1 MLIKIHPVN
10 PEIRL
15 IKKVVDILKEDGV
28 IAYPTDT
35 VYGFGCSI
43 FSKKGIER
51 IRQLKRL
58 DPRKPI
64 SIVCHDLSDISK
76 YAIVSNYAYR
86 IMKRLLPGPYTFI
99 LQATREVPRLML
111 NKQKQVGIRI
121 PDSPICIA
129 IVKELG
135 HPIVTTSAFISDY
148 NLFVEPEDIEKALGH
163 ALDAVIDGGIVGSE
177 HSSIVE
183 LKEES
188 ADILREGKGDV
199 SFFRTK
205 F

>member
-1 MLIKIHPVN
+1 MLIEIHPKN
-10 PEIRL
+10 PEPRL
-15 IKKVVDILKEDGV
+15 IKQVVEILQNDGV

-51 IRQLKRL
+51 IRQLKKL

-76 YAIVSNYAYR
+76 YAVVNNYAYR
-86 IMKRLLPGPYTFI
+86 VLKRLLPGPYTFV
-99 LQATREVPRLML
+99 LKSTGEVPRMMQ

-121 PDSPICIA
+121 PDSPIPLD
-129 IVKELG
+129 IVRELG
-135 HPIVTTSAFISDY
+135 HPIVTTSAQVPGHD
-148 NLFVEPEDIEKALGH
+148 LFLYPEDIEKSLGKI
-163 ALDAVIDGGIVGSE
+163 LDAVIDGGFVGGE

-183 LKEES
+183 LT
-188 ADILREGKGDV
+188 DDHVVVLREGKGDV
-199 SFFRTK
+199 SFFT
-205 F
+205 

>member
-1 MLIKIHPVN
+1 MLIKIHPQN
-10 PEIRL
+10 PEPRL
-15 IKKVVDILKEDGV
+15 IKQVVEILQNDGV

-51 IRQLKRL
+51 IRQLKKL

-76 YAIVSNYAYR
+76 YAVVNNYAYR
-86 IMKRLLPGPYTFI
+86 VLKRLLPGPYTFV
-99 LQATREVPRLML
+99 LKATGEVPRMMQ

-121 PDSPICIA
+121 PDSPIPLD
-129 IVKELG
+129 IVRELG
-135 HPIVTTSAFISDY
+135 HPIVTTSAQIPGHD
-148 NLFVEPEDIEKALGH
+148 LFLDPEEIEKTVGKI
-163 ALDAVIDGGIVGSE
+163 LDAVIDGGFVGGE

-183 LKEES
+183 LT
-188 ADILREGKGDV
+188 DDRVVVLREGKGDV
-199 SFFRTK
+199 SFFR
-205 F
+205 